1 MSIPT
6 VRQGCCSGKAP
17 ASRGRGAARSEADT
31 RATGARTSARRLLWL
46 GLLLAIL
53 GLAAVAAH
61 AQIPGPTPPTQPTPP
76 TGPTP
81 PGDWFREE
89 APQEMA
95 LSLRILFS
103 LAVMSLI
110 PAALVTMTAFLR
122 IIIVLGFLRS
132 ALGTQQTPPNT
143 VLVGLALFLTLF
155 VMRPVWTEINQKAV
169 QPYFAGDI
177 NYQTALRDGSEPLRK
192 FMVKQT
198 RERDLLLFLQLA
210 KMPRPSN
217 PEDISLQI
225 LLPGFAI
232 SELKS
237 AFQLGFVIYIPFIV
251 LDLVV
256 AGALM
261 SMGMLMLP
269 PTTISLPLKILLFV
283 MIDGWHLISKSL
295 VLSFT

>member
-17 ASRGRGAARSEADT
+17 ASCGRGAARSEADT
-31 RATGARTSARRLLWL
+31 QATGARSAARRLLWIA
-46 GLLLAIL
+46 LLAAIL
-53 GLAAVAAH
+53 GLVAVAAH
-61 AQIPGPTPPTQPTPP
+61 AQIPGPTPPTPPTPP

-155 VMRPVWTEINQKAV
+155 VMRPVWTEINQEAV
-169 QPYFAGDI
+169 QPYFAGTI
-177 NYQTALRDGSEPLRK
+177 NYQTALRDGSEPLRR

-210 KMPRPSN
+210 KMPRPSS
-217 PEDISLQI
+217 PEDIPLQI